1 LPAHFQTAEFMFEHG
16 MIVLVVQRSEL
27 RTTLARV
34 LRLYSGQ
41 ANDTAG
47 VSNNLMMVNA

>member
-1 LPAHFQTAEFMFEHG
+1 MLEHG
-16 MIVLVVQRSEL
+16 MIDLVVQRSDL

-41 ANDTAG
+41 ANETTG
-47 VSNNLMMVNA
+47 VSSNLMMVNA